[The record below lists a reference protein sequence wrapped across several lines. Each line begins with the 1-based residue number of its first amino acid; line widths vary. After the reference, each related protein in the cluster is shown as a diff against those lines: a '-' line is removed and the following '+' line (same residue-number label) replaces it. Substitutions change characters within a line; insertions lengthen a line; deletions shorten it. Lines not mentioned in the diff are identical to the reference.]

1 MSSDL
6 QGAVVDLAW
15 SLLTELGV
23 PGLVRLHQGVAI
35 DPEPVVLLAS
45 LLVEEDPRL
54 RDQLLSWL
62 LQHGSLL
69 SVSRLGGLMKAGG
82 PTLQARF
89 SKVAQTVRATGGPRL
104 PSPTEAVAYAG
115 AREPKS
121 MSLPLGRPSLVRLR
135 LRALCGVGAR
145 ADVLAELL
153 LHGKRWTRT
162 VDLADIGYSKR
173 SVASMLS
180 ELAEAGV
187 VERVSQGN
195 AHRFR
200 LARLDALAA
209 LVVGDGLER
218 LDQVAV
224 LRLVEALLD
233 MDGLRALPAVV
244 RRVEATKRHARLSTL
259 AMQLDLGA
267 PPLVRGVEEAWELLL
282 GWGLNSV
289 REIGGQ
295 TRDSNSENADK

>member
-1 MSSDL
+1 MGSDL
-6 QGAVVDLAW
+6 RQAVADLAW

-23 PGLVRLHQGVAI
+23 PGLVRRHQAVAI

-45 LLVEEDPRL
+45 LLVEDDPRL

-69 SVSRLGGLMKAGG
+69 SVSRLGGLLKAGG
-82 PTLQARF
+82 PMLQARF
-89 SKVAQTVRATGGPRL
+89 SEVAATVRAAGGPRL
-104 PSPTEAVAYAG
+104 PTPVEAVPFAG
-115 AREPKS
+115 SPEPRA
-121 MSLPLGRPSLVRLR
+121 MSLSLRRPSLVRLR

-145 ADVLAELL
+145 ADVLGELL
-153 LHGKRWTRT
+153 LRGDRWTRT
-162 VDLADIGYSKR
+162 VDLADVGYSKR
-173 SVASMLS
+173 SVASVLS

-200 LARLDALAA
+200 LRRCDALAA
-209 LVVGDGLER
+209 LVAGEGLGSLE
-218 LDQVAV
+218 QVAV

-233 MDGLRALPAVV
+233 VVGLRALPVVV

-267 PPLVRGVEEAWELLL
+267 PPSVRGVEEAWELLV
-282 GWGLNSV
+282 GWGLERV
-289 REIGGQ
+289 REVGGQ
-295 TRDSNSENADK
+295 TRDSNYENADD